1 MYRNTY
7 LDKVGELLQ
16 KAMEVARDIEK
27 AVKELT
33 DEEKIREIFRG
44 DVEYIMNKFYGGDI
58 TDKEALNN
66 LNMLKA
72 YAISQL
78 STHVKRIVDVLDDLE
93 RKVKRLKEEAT
104 REDSMKEVVR
114 DIVET
119 IRKAE
124 AEIKY

>member
-16 KAMEVARDIEK
+16 KAMEVARDIEQ
-27 AVKELT
+27 AVRELT
-33 DEEKIREIFRG
+33 DEEKIKEIFRG

-78 STHVKRIVDVLDDLE
+78 STHVKRIADVLDDLE

-104 REDSMKEVVR
+104 REDAMREVVR

-124 AEIKY
+124 MEIKY